1 MLEPAFQVGKLAT
14 DAEYEMSDVQH
25 NVNKA

>member
-1 MLEPAFQVGKLAT
+1 MLEPAFQVGKSAT
-14 DAEYEMSDVQH
+14 EAGYEMSDVQH

>member
-1 MLEPAFQVGKLAT
+1 MLEPAFQIGKAAT
-14 DAEYEMSDVQH
+14 EAEYEMSDVQH

>member
-1 MLEPAFQVGKLAT
+1 MLEPAFQVGKSAAE
-14 DAEYEMSDVQH
+14 AEYEMSDVQY

>member
-1 MLEPAFQVGKLAT
+1 MLKQAFQIGKAAT
-14 DAEYEMSDVQH
+14 EAEYEMSDVQH

>member
-1 MLEPAFQVGKLAT
+1 MLEPAFQVGKSAT
-14 DAEYEMSDVQH
+14 EVEYEMSDVQH